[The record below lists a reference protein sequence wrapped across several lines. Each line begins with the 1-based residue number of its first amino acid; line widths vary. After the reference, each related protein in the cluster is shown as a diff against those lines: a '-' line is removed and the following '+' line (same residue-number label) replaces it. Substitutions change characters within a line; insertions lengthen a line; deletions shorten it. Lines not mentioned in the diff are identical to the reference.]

1 MKIILVKTTII
12 FILYFCSNVY
22 ANSEIVYINLNN
34 IMNNSNVGKFIN
46 LQIESEEKKILESFK
61 KTEQDFRKKEKKIL
75 ESFKKTEQ
83 DFRKKEKK
91 ILNQKNIIKKDEFEK
106 NIINL
111 QDEVKIYNKERKE
124 ILDKLKNK
132 KIKATKKIIEKLNP
146 ILTNYMKD
154 NSISIILRKKDI
166 IIGKS
171 SLDVTVNII
180 ELLNKE
186 INEIEF

>member
-46 LQIESEEKKILESFK
+46 LQIESE
-61 KTEQDFRKKEKKIL
+61 EKKIL

>member
-1 MKIILVKTTII
+1 
-12 FILYFCSNVY
+12 
-22 ANSEIVYINLNN
+22 
-34 IMNNSNVGKFIN
+34 MNNSNVGKFIN
-46 LQIESEEKKILESFK
+46 LQIESE
-61 KTEQDFRKKEKKIL
+61 EKKIL